1 MKKLF
6 KTSISNANR
15 MCFFFLKKKKKK
27 IYIYIYIK
35 TYQVLREFIQNL
47 FLIRSQ
53 AHIFPGKW
61 KVLFIQ
67 KYPKSKSQKQSKLL
81 FFLPEHQRNKH
92 FNFFLF
98 FSVIKWTLC
107 VNKPGAEG
115 YFWLSVSLARTVTG
129 GDKPA
134 VRFWRFDQ
142 RFVLLSLCLLL
153 TNLYFFTEITPNTP
167 THPNSN

>member
-1 MKKLF
+1 M
-6 KTSISNANR
+6 
-15 MCFFFLKKKKKK
+15 FFFLKEEEEEN
-27 IYIYIYIK
+27 IYIYIYKDLPSAERI
-35 TYQVLREFIQNL
+35 YSEFIPDQ
-47 FLIRSQ
+47 I
-53 AHIFPGKW
+53 PGSHLSRQMKGPVYSEVS
-61 KVLFIQ
+61 KIQ
-67 KYPKSKSQKQSKLL
+67 VTKTIQTA

-92 FNFFLF
+92 FNFSLF